1 MKGLG
6 MPLLGTRSKG
16 DQFVHVNVVLPRS
29 TTQRQR
35 ELLIEF
41 QSEKKRKAA

>member
-1 MKGLG
+1 MKNLG
-6 MPLLGTRSKG
+6 MPFMQGFGRG
-16 DQFVHVNVVLPRS
+16 DQYVHVNVVLPRS

-41 QSEKKRKAA
+41 QSEAKQKAA

>member
-1 MKGLG
+1 MG
-6 MPLLGTRSKG
+6 MPVLGSDLAKG

-41 QSEKKRKAA
+41 QSEARRKAA

>member
-1 MKGLG
+1 MPILG
-6 MPLLGTRSKG
+6 SPLARG

-41 QSEKKRKAA
+41 QSEARQKAA